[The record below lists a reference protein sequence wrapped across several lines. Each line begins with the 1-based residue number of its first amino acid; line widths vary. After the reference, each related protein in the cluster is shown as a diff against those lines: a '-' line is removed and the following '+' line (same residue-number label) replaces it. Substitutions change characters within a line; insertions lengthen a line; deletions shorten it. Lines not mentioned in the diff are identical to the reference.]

1 MGERD
6 TTKAQDRGEILRV
19 FQTRKETRAFY
30 DRISRFYDLMAER
43 SERPLR
49 SAGMKKLI
57 PAPGERIL
65 EIGCGTGHCLAALAA
80 AVAPRGRVFGIDL
93 STGML
98 KTSRAYLLRK
108 GRAEGV
114 DLVCTDATR
123 LPFPD
128 GIVDAVLMS
137 FTLELFDTPDIPEL
151 LSECRRVLRPGG
163 RIVVVGMSKEGKA
176 GLRRAFEWTHR
187 HFPQILDCRPIFV
200 RRALEEAGFLIESV
214 SMQSMW
220 IPVEIVL
227 AKKDAGSGSRKP
239 QACPPPCP

>member
-1 MGERD
+1 MGGRD
-6 TTKAQDRGEILRV
+6 KTKARDGGEILRV

-49 SAGMKKLI
+49 SAGMKKLV

-65 EIGCGTGHCLAALAA
+65 EIGCGTGHCLAALSA
-80 AVAPRGRVFGIDL
+80 AVAPCGRVLGIDL
-93 STGML
+93 STEML

-108 GRAEGV
+108 GRSGPV
-114 DLVCTDATR
+114 DLVCTDAVR

-128 GIVDAVLMS
+128 SIVDAVLMS
-137 FTLELFDTPDIPEL
+137 FTLELFDTPDIPQL
-151 LSECRRVLRPGG
+151 LGECLRILRPGG

-187 HFPQILDCRPIFV
+187 HFPKILDCRPIFV
-200 RRALEEAGFLIESV
+200 RRALEVAGFLIEDV
-214 SMQSMW
+214 TIQMMW
-220 IPVEIVL
+220 VPVEIVL
-227 AKKDAGSGSRKP
+227 ATKQP
-239 QACPPPCP
+239 